1 MTRAPRSG
9 IIPDMRNVA
18 PLALLALFA
27 GPTVVTA
34 QGPSSD
40 PAPDRWR
47 DAIAGAPAAVRPS
60 LQFLVD
66 NMPPKDLTDL
76 DPAFVV
82 EDAKLAFESWQ
93 SAPWAGRVPEA
104 VFLDTILP
112 YAHVTE
118 KREPWRAQ
126 LRARCLPMIEGV
138 TSLVDAVQAL
148 NRQLFADT
156 GVRYST
162 QRRRADQSP
171 SESIEQGLASC
182 TGLSI
187 LLADACRAV
196 GIPARL
202 AGIAS
207 WPDKGGNHTWIEVWD
222 GEKWRFTGAA
232 EYDAKGLD
240 RAWFTADAAKARRD
254 DPRHAVWAV
263 TWRDTGQQFPLVWSS
278 DYRVRAVDVTHR
290 YAKESDLAPDQLRLF
305 VDVRDGAGGPRVEA
319 EVEVRGGAADILQG
333 RSRGE
338 QHDTNDH
345 LEFHV
350 RRGEAVSIVVVG
362 ADGRRAEMRHVAAD
376 AGKELVV
383 VRLGART
390 AGNALRDAAVE
401 YFAAKPEERAVFAFT
416 AEADALVR
424 ADESAAR
431 RAVFEAFQASPA
443 HAARRADFDA
453 RVVRTSDREAPY
465 TVEVFGEK
473 PDRGYPLFIAM
484 HGGGGVP
491 KRFNDQQWEI
501 MQRYYL
507 RPAGGSCVYV
517 ALRAPNDQWNGFYDD
532 AICPMVAELIQQFVL
547 FGDVD
552 PDRVHAMGYSHGGY
566 GAFVIGPKMPDRF
579 ASVHASAA
587 APSPGETV
595 ARNLRN
601 VHFTFMCGTEDKAYG
616 RIERCDEFAAA
627 LGALREADPE
637 GYPGGFA
644 RIEGNGHGGL
654 PDRRKIVEMLPIARA
669 SFPSRVTWQP
679 SDERLQ
685 DHYWVNVPR
694 PRDGQRID
702 ASWTPGRIEID
713 AEGVGPIV
721 LWLGAEQLGDS
732 ETLVVV
738 RDGAEMKIDARP
750 SAMALCASILRR
762 GDPSLAGTVRIEV
775 TAARDDR

>member
-1 MTRAPRSG
+1 
-9 IIPDMRNVA
+9 MRY
-18 PLALLALFA
+18 LAALAVLACLSSPFPA
-27 GPTVVTA
+27 CA
-34 QGPSSD
+34 QGPAGE
-40 PAPDRWR
+40 PAGDVWQA
-47 DAIAGAPAAVRPS
+47 AIAAAPEEIRPA
-60 LQFLVD
+60 LAFLVE
-66 NMPPKDLTDL
+66 NMPARDRREL

-82 EDAKLAFESWQ
+82 ADAQLAREAWK
-93 SAPWAGRVPEA
+93 SAPWAEQVPEA
-104 VFLDTILP
+104 VFLDAILP

-118 KREPWRAQ
+118 TREAWRAS
-126 LRARCLPMIEGV
+126 LRARCLPMVEGC
-138 TSLVDAVQAL
+138 TSLVEAVQEL

-162 QRRRADQSP
+162 KRRRADQSP

-196 GIPARL
+196 GVPARL

-207 WPDKGGNHTWIEVWD
+207 WPDKGGNHTWVEVWD

-240 RAWFTADAAKARRD
+240 RAWFTGDAAKARRD

-263 TWRDTGQQFPLVWSS
+263 TWRESGQPFPLVWSS
-278 DYRVRAVDVTHR
+278 EIPVRAVDVTHR
-290 YAKESDLAPDQLRLF
+290 YAKESDLSADQMRLF

-319 EVEVRGGAADILQG
+319 DVELGAGEEEVRRG

-350 RRGEAVSIVVVG
+350 RRGASLTLAVTA
-362 ADGRRAEMRHVAAD
+362 ADGRRASLNHVAGDEAR
-376 AGKELVV
+376 ELVV
-383 VRLGART
+383 VPLGKLR
-390 AGNALRDAAVE
+390 AGNALREAAAD
-401 YFAAKPEERAVFAFT
+401 YFAAEPAERAGFVFP
-416 AEADALVR
+416 AEADEMVR
-424 ADESAAR
+424 ADEAAAR
-431 RAVFEAFQASPA
+431 ATVFEVLRARKANE
-443 HAARRADFDA
+443 ARRADFEA
-453 RVVRTSDREAPY
+453 MVVRTSDREAPY
-465 TVEVFGEK
+465 TVEVVGEK
-473 PDRGYPLFIAM
+473 PERGYPLFIAM

-491 KRFNDQQWEI
+491 KRVNDQQWQI
-501 MQRYYL
+501 MQRYYRL
-507 RPAGGSCVYV
+507 PPGASYVYV

-532 AICPMVAELIQQFVL
+532 AICPMVAELIEQFIL
-547 FGDVD
+547 FADVD

-601 VHFTFMCGTEDKAYG
+601 LHFTFMCGTEDKAYG

-627 LGALREADPE
+627 MDALRTADPE
-637 GYPGGFA
+637 GYAGGFA

-654 PDRRKIVEMLPIARA
+654 PDRRKINEMLPVVRTARPA
-669 SFPSRVTWQP
+669 RVTWQP
-679 SDERLQ
+679 SDDRLQ
-685 DHYWVNVPR
+685 DHYWVTVPR

-702 ASWTPGRIEID
+702 ARWSPGRVDLET
-713 AEGVGPIV
+713 EGVGPVV
-721 LWLGAEQLGDS
+721 LWLDGSQLGDGGA
-732 ETLVVV
+732 LIVN
-738 RDGAEMKIDARP
+738 RDGEKLEVEARP
-750 SAMALCASILRR
+750 SAAALCASMLRR
-762 GDPSLAGTVRIEV
+762 GDPSLAGTIRVEV
-775 TAARDDR
+775 PAARDDK